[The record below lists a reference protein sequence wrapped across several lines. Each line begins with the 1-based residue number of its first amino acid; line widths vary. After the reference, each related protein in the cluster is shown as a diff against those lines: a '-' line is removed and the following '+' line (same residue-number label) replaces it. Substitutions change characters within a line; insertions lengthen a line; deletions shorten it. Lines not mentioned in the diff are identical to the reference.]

1 MAPESGPGSTDPL
14 LLPRRRAPS
23 KQGGWKSAL
32 FIIWVEV
39 AERFAYYGISSNL
52 ITYLTGPLGQT
63 TAAAAAAVNAW
74 SGAASML
81 PLLGAAVADSW
92 LGRYRT
98 IVASSVLYIMGLGML
113 TLSSV
118 FPPPQQCREAV
129 DSQGACPPSSFQTV
143 FFYISLYL
151 VAIAQ
156 SGHKPCVQAFGAD
169 QFDATDPGESSSRA
183 SFFNWWYFALCV
195 SGTVTIALMSYV
207 QDNVSWALG
216 FGVPSL
222 VMLLALAIFLL
233 GTRTYRFYGSGGIGG
248 TATGAVGTFSLVGK
262 AFAAWR
268 KRSKHQEAAWPL
280 DLPVENGGSELAVAE
295 DAALAEEVSG
305 LARLFPIWATCLL
318 YGVVFAQPL
327 TLFTKQAGTL
337 DRRVGP
343 AFQVPPAALQ
353 CFLGVSIVLFIPLYD
368 RVVVPVAR
376 RATGAASGITMLQRI
391 GTGIAV
397 ALVTL
402 VVAALVEMRRLQVAR
417 DAGLVD
423 DVAGSGAAA
432 VPMSLWWIVP
442 QYLLLGAADVFA
454 MVGMQEFFYD
464 QVPGALKSLGL
475 ALYLS
480 VLGVGSF
487 ISSFLI
493 TAIDGLTKRN
503 GGTSWFADD
512 LNRGHLD
519 YFYLLLAALT
529 ALDLVAFTYFSAS
542 YVYRRKEGSSH

>member
-1 MAPESGPGSTDPL
+1 MASESGPGSTDPL

-23 KQGGWKSAL
+23 KGGWKSAL

-52 ITYLTGPLGQT
+52 ISYLTGPLGQT

-92 LGRYRT
+92 LGRYCT
-98 IVASSVLYIMGLGML
+98 IVASSVLYIVGLGML
-113 TLSSV
+113 TLSSM
-118 FPPPQQCREAV
+118 FPSPQQCRGAV

-233 GTRTYRFYGSGGIGG
+233 GTRTYRFYGSGGGG
-248 TATGAVGTFSLVGK
+248 GGGSNGGASAGGTFSLVGK

-268 KRSKHQEAAWPL
+268 KRRSKRQEAAWPV
-280 DLPVENGGSELAVAE
+280 DLPLENGDVAE

-353 CFLGVSIVLFIPLYD
+353 CFLGVSIVACIVVYD
-368 RVVVPVAR
+368 RVLVPVAR
-376 RATGAASGITMLQRI
+376 RVTGAASGITLLRRI
-391 GTGIAV
+391 GTGIAL

-402 VVAALVEMRRLQVAR
+402 VVAALVEMKRLRAAR
-417 DAGLVD
+417 DAGLVVD
-423 DVAGSGAAA
+423 GAAGAAA

-442 QYLLLGAADVFA
+442 QYVLLGAADVFA

-480 VLGVGSF
+480 VLGVGSY

-493 TAIDGLTKRN
+493 TAIDGLTTRD

-542 YVYRRKEGSSH
+542 YVYRRKGGNSH

>member
-14 LLPRRRAPS
+14 LLPHHHAPS
-23 KQGGWKSAL
+23 KGGWKSAL

-52 ITYLTGPLGQT
+52 ISYLTGPLGQT

-74 SGAASML
+74 SGASSML

-113 TLSSV
+113 TLSSM
-118 FPPPQQCREAV
+118 FPSPQRDAV
-129 DSQGACPPSSFQTV
+129 DSQGACPPSSFQTF

-169 QFDATDPGESSSRA
+169 QFDATDPGESLSRA
-183 SFFNWWYFALCV
+183 SFFNWWYFALCM
-195 SGTVTIALMSYV
+195 SGIVTIALMSYV

-216 FGVPSL
+216 FGVPSV

-233 GTRTYRFYGSGGIGG
+233 GTRTYRFYGSGGGGG
-248 TATGAVGTFSLVGK
+248 TGTGTGGTFSLVGK

-268 KRSKHQEAAWPL
+268 KRSKHQEAAWPM
-280 DLPVENGGSELAVAE
+280 DLPPENGAVAE
-295 DAALAEEVSG
+295 DAALAEEVSR
-305 LARLFPIWATCLL
+305 LSRLFPIWATCLL

-353 CFLGVSIVLFIPLYD
+353 CFLGVSIVLFIPVYD

-376 RATGAASGITMLQRI
+376 RVTGVASGITMLRRI

-402 VVAALVEMRRLQVAR
+402 VVAALVEMKRLRAAR
-417 DAGLVD
+417 DAVLVD
-423 DVAGSGAAA
+423 GAGAAA

-454 MVGMQEFFYD
+454 VVGMQEFFYD
-464 QVPGALKSLGL
+464 QVPGELKSLGL

-493 TAIDGLTKRN
+493 TAIDGLTTRN

-512 LNRGHLD
+512 LNQGHLD

-542 YVYRRKEGSSH
+542 YVYRRKGGSSH

>member
-1 MAPESGPGSTDPL
+1 MASDSGPASSDPL
-14 LLPRRRAPS
+14 LPGRRAPS
-23 KQGGWKSAL
+23 TGGWRSAL

-52 ITYLTGPLGQT
+52 ISYLTGPLGQT

-98 IVASSVLYIMGLGML
+98 IVASSVLYITGLGML
-113 TLSSV
+113 TLSSI
-118 FPPPQQCREAV
+118 FSSPQQCR
-129 DSQGACPPSSFQTV
+129 DSADGCSTSSLQTA
-143 FFYISLYL
+143 FFYVSLYL

-169 QFDATDPGESSSRA
+169 QFDATDPDESVSRA
-183 SFFNWWYFALCV
+183 TFFNWWYMGLCT
-195 SGTVTIALMSYV
+195 SATVTIALMSYV
-207 QDNVSWALG
+207 QDNVGWALG
-216 FGVPSL
+216 FGVPSMA
-222 VMLLALAIFLL
+222 MLLALAVFLL
-233 GTRTYRFYGSGGIGG
+233 GTRTYRFYGSRGSNGG
-248 TATGAVGTFSLVGK
+248 GASASTFSLVRK
-262 AFAAWR
+262 AFVAWR
-268 KRSKHQEAAWPL
+268 KKRSHEAGSVEL
-280 DLPVENGGSELAVAE
+280 GHGDELPQDAV
-295 DAALAEEVSG
+295 LAEEVKG

-318 YGVVFAQPL
+318 YGVVFAQPP
-327 TLFTKQAGTL
+327 TLFTKQAATL
-337 DRRVGP
+337 DRRVGQS
-343 AFQVPPAALQ
+343 FQIPPAALQ
-353 CFLGVSIVLFIPLYD
+353 CFLGASIVTCIVLYD
-368 RVVVPVAR
+368 RFLVPVAR
-376 RATGAASGITMLQRI
+376 GVTGVASGITMLQRI
-391 GTGIAV
+391 GTGIALS
-397 ALVTL
+397 LVTL
-402 VVAALVEMRRLQVAR
+402 VVAAVVEMKRLRVAR
-417 DAGLVD
+417 DAGGGLVVV
-423 DVAGSGAAA
+423 DVDGSGTSA

-442 QYLLLGAADVFA
+442 QYVLLGAADVFT

-493 TAIDGLTKRN
+493 TVIDGVTTRN

-529 ALDLVAFTYFSAS
+529 ALELLAFAYFSTS
-542 YVYRRKEGSSH
+542 YVYKRKAGNH

>member
-1 MAPESGPGSTDPL
+1 MASELGPDSTDPLL

-23 KQGGWKSAL
+23 KGGWKSAL

-81 PLLGAAVADSW
+81 PLVGAAVADSW

-113 TLSSV
+113 TLSSM
-118 FPPPQQCREAV
+118 FPPPQQCRAAA
-129 DSQGACPPSSFQTV
+129 DSQGACPPSSFQTA
-143 FFYISLYL
+143 FFYLSLYL

-169 QFDATDPGESSSRA
+169 QFDATDPDESSSRA

-233 GTRTYRFYGSGGIGG
+233 GTGTYRFYGSGGNGG
-248 TATGAVGTFSLVGK
+248 AGAATFSLVGK

-268 KRSKHQEAAWPL
+268 KKKRSNSKQEAAWPC
-280 DLPVENGGSELAVAE
+280 PAENGGDGE

-305 LARLFPIWATCLL
+305 MARLFPIWATCLL

-353 CFLGVSIVLFIPLYD
+353 CFLGLSIVACIVLYD
-368 RVVVPVAR
+368 RALVPVAR
-376 RATGAASGITMLQRI
+376 RVTGAASGITMLRRI
-391 GTGIAV
+391 GTGIAL

-402 VVAALVEMRRLQVAR
+402 VVAALVEMRRLRTAK
-417 DAGLVD
+417 DAAGLV
-423 DVAGSGAAA
+423 VGHGGEGSSGAAA

-442 QYLLLGAADVFA
+442 QYVLLGAADVFA

-464 QVPGALKSLGL
+464 QVPAALKSLGL

-493 TAIDGLTKRN
+493 TAIDGLTARD

-512 LNRGHLD
+512 LSRGHLD

-529 ALDLVAFTYFSAS
+529 ALDLVAFAYFSAS
-542 YVYRRKEGSSH
+542 YIYRRKGGSGH

>member
-1 MAPESGPGSTDPL
+1 MAPESGPGSLDP
-14 LLPRRRAPS
+14 LLPRRAPS
-23 KQGGWKSAL
+23 SGGWKSAL

-52 ITYLTGPLGQT
+52 ISYLTGPLGQP

-98 IVASSVLYIMGLGML
+98 IVASSVLYIAGLGML
-113 TLSSV
+113 ALSSML
-118 FPPPQQCREAV
+118 PLPQTQQCSVSSDGRRV
-129 DSQGACPPSSFQTV
+129 CPHSSLQTA
-143 FFYISLYL
+143 FFYVSLYL

-169 QFDATDPGESSSRA
+169 QFDATDPGESLSRA
-183 SFFNWWYFALCV
+183 SFFNWWYLGICA
-195 SGTVTIALMSYV
+195 SGTVTVALMSYV
-207 QDNVSWALG
+207 QDNVSWGLG
-216 FGVPSL
+216 FGVPCM
-222 VMLLALAIFLL
+222 VMLLALVVFLL
-233 GTRTYRFYGSGGIGG
+233 GTRTYRFYASGCSSSR
-248 TATGAVGTFSLVGK
+248 ASTFSRVGK
-262 AFAAWR
+262 AIEAWR
-268 KRSKHQEAAWPL
+268 KKSQEAGL
-280 DLPVENGGSELAVAE
+280 VEVEHGEHAE
-295 DAALAEEVSG
+295 NAALAEEVKG

-318 YGVVFAQPL
+318 YGVAFAQPG
-327 TLFTKQAGTL
+327 TLFTKQAATL

-343 AFQVPPAALQ
+343 SFQVPPAALQ
-353 CFLGVSIVLFIPLYD
+353 SFLGLSIVICIVLYD
-368 RVVVPVAR
+368 RVLVPVAGR
-376 RATGAASGITMLQRI
+376 VSGLASGITMLQRI
-391 GTGIAV
+391 GTGITLS
-397 ALVTL
+397 LVVL
-402 VVAALVEMRRLQVAR
+402 LVAALVEMWRLRAAR

-423 DVAGSGAAA
+423 HPGTA
-432 VPMSLWWIVP
+432 VPMSLWWIMP
-442 QYLLLGAADVFA
+442 QYMLLGAADVFT

-464 QVPGALKSLGL
+464 QVPSALKSLGL

-493 TAIDGLTKRN
+493 TAIDGVTRRN
-503 GGTSWFADD
+503 GCTSWFADN

-529 ALDLVAFTYFSAS
+529 ALELLAFTYFSTS
-542 YVYRRKEGSSH
+542 YVYRTKAGNNH